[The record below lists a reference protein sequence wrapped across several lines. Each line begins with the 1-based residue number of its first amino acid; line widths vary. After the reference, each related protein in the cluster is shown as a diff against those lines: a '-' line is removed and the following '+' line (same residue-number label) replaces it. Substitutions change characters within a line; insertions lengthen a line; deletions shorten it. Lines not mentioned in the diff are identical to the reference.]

1 MVLNKKRLKK
11 VLITII
17 IALIIFS
24 VISFAATKIIYD
36 NIFTRSSCETINVT
50 QNLQSMVNTRENVSY
65 YSGENKL
72 AGHLYRSTSSQNK
85 NSLIVIAC
93 GIHSCKDSYLWQI
106 KELTDYGWSVFVF
119 DATGSCDSEGESKI
133 GFPQMVYDLKATLN
147 YIEKEN
153 RFGYNNLMLMGH
165 SQGGY
170 AVCCTLQYDYDIS
183 AVVSIAGLNSA
194 MDATISGASQY
205 VGPLAYGN
213 YGFLWLYQTLLF
225 DSQTVN
231 LRADKV
237 LSNTDTPALIIHG
250 ENDQVVP
257 DDKFSIISHKDEIN
271 NKNVEYV
278 VRSAPDSSGH
288 TDILYDKDGTANNQ
302 LIELINNFFDK
313 SITK

>member
-17 IALIIFS
+17 IALLIFS

-36 NIFTRSSCETINVT
+36 NIFTRSECETVDVT
-50 QNLQSMVNTRENVSY
+50 QELNGIVNSRENVNY
-65 YSGENKL
+65 YSGKNKL
-72 AGHLYRSTSSQNK
+72 AGHLYRSTATNDK
-85 NSLIVIAC
+85 NSLIVISC

-106 KELTDYGWSVFVF
+106 KELTELGWSVFIF
-119 DATGSCDSEGESKI
+119 DATGNCDSDGDSKI
-133 GFPQMVYDLKATLN
+133 GFPQMIYDLKSTLN

-153 RFGYNNLMLMGH
+153 RFGYNDLMLLGH

-170 AVCCTLQYDYDIS
+170 AVCCALQYDYDIS
-183 AVVSIAGLNSA
+183 AIVSVAGINSA

-225 DSQTVN
+225 DSETVN

-237 LSNTDTPALIIHG
+237 LSESETPALIIHG

-257 DDKFSIISHKDEIN
+257 SDKFSIISHKDEIK
-271 NKNVEYV
+271 NKKVEYI
-278 VRSAPDSSGH
+278 VRSAPDYSGH
-288 TDILYDKDGTANNQ
+288 TDILYDKDGTANNRM
-302 LIELINNFFDK
+302 IEIINNFFERN
-313 SITK
+313 ITK